1 MAENKTSILD
11 KIKALFADTLPTT
24 YKLADGTDVT
34 ISLLDVG
41 GDFTMGGVPAAAG
54 TYTLMDG
61 TNVVVDSTGKI
72 TSVDDPSQFSDTE
85 YTLADGTKCTIDKV
99 EVGGKVMQ
107 GDQAAPD
114 GDLKLQDG
122 RVISVQNGLITAVK
136 PAEGTPPPA
145 HEAMTK
151 EQIIQAYDDIV
162 SAPAGD
168 QVAKLTSCVK
178 ALMDYCFGWQ
188 IDNAPS
194 PDEAVQDAQNV
205 ADAIAAYVTLKAQ
218 FATEQGEV
226 SKLKNE
232 LAKTNNTL
240 KQALELMTQLAEL
253 PSGDVPPIVKRKVIF
268 SGDITDKK
276 KKGLERYAAA
286 AQKLAD
292 QNSN

>member
-34 ISLLDVG
+34 ISLLDIG
-41 GDFTMGGVPAAAG
+41 GDFTIGGVPATEG
-54 TYTLMDG
+54 SYTLMDG
-61 TNVVVDSTGKI
+61 TNVAVDSTGKI
-72 TSVDDPSQFSDTE
+72 TSVDDPSDFAATE
-85 YTLADGTKCTIDKV
+85 YTLADGTKCTIDKL

-114 GDLKLQDG
+114 GDLKLEDG
-122 RVISVQNGLITAVK
+122 RTISVQAGLITAVT
-136 PAEGTPPPA
+136 PAAGATGDVT
-145 HEAMTK
+145 MTK

-162 SAPAGD
+162 AAPAGD
-168 QVAKLTSCVK
+168 QLGKLTSCVK

-194 PDEAVQDAQNV
+194 PQEAVQDAQNV

-218 FATEQGEV
+218 FTKEQGEV
-226 SKLKNE
+226 SKLKIE
-232 LAKTNNTL
+232 LAKTNDTL
-240 KQALELMTQLAEL
+240 KQALQLMTQLAEL
-253 PSGDVPPIVKRKVIF
+253 PGEDVPPIVKRKVIF
-268 SGDITDKK
+268 SGEITDKK

-286 AQKLAD
+286 AQKLAE